1 MQKIELIYFN
11 AGGGHRAAARALSQV
26 MADQP
31 WQVTQVNLVEILDP
45 TGTFFKVLGMQP
57 EDLYNKMLARGLTLG
72 MTQELK
78 LLQAGIRLAHSALL
92 KRLQAHW
99 LATRP
104 DLVVSL
110 IPNFNRALCESLTQ
124 ALPGTPFVTVI
135 TDMAD
140 SPPHFWVEPTQPQ
153 HLVCGTAHAVQQA
166 LAAGCPPQRVHPTSG
181 MILSPRFYGQAP
193 IDRAAERQKHGLA
206 ADQVVGLVMFG
217 GQGSRVMKS
226 IAARL
231 GDVPLILICGKN
243 AVLAKQLRDM
253 PAQAARLVVEFT
265 DDMAY
270 WMQLADFFIGKP
282 GPASLSEAVHMGLP
296 VIVTRNAW
304 TMPQERW
311 NTEWV
316 RSNGLGVVHRSFRT
330 VRAAVQEIVS
340 DLPTWQKNVRR
351 IDNRAVFE
359 VPQILAD
366 LLAYPTPTDKRGQPG
381 GPTASA
387 V

>member
-11 AGGGHRAAARALSQV
+11 AGGGHRAAAKALSQV
-26 MADQP
+26 MLDTA
-31 WQVTQVNLVEILDP
+31 WQVSLVNLVDILDP
-45 TGTFFKVLGMQP
+45 TASFSKVMGMQP

-72 MTQELK
+72 MAQELK
-78 LLQAGIRLAHSALL
+78 LLQAGIRLAHKALV
-92 KRLQAHW
+92 KRLKAHW
-99 LATRP
+99 LTSQP

-124 ALPGTPFVTVI
+124 AMPGTPFVTVI

-140 SPPHFWVEPTQPQ
+140 YPPHFWIEPSQPQ
-153 HLVCGTAHAVQQA
+153 HLVCGSAHAVQQA
-166 LAAGCPPQRVHPTSG
+166 LAAGCSVAQVHQTSG
-181 MILSPRFYGQAP
+181 MILSPRFYGCPP

-206 ADQVVGLVMFG
+206 ADQTVGLVMFG
-217 GQGSRVMKS
+217 GHGSRVMKHIS
-226 IAARL
+226 ARL
-231 GDVPLILICGKN
+231 DDVPLILICGKN
-243 AVLAKQLRDM
+243 AVLAKQLRDT
-253 PAQAARLVVEFT
+253 PARAARVIVEFT

-296 VIVTRNAW
+296 VIVTQNAW

-330 VRAAVQEIVS
+330 VRAAVQEIAR
-340 DLPTWQKNVRR
+340 DLPIWQKNVRQ

-359 VPQILAD
+359 VPQILAHV
-366 LLAYPTPTDKRGQPG
+366 LAQSTPPDRHCPPG
-381 GPTASA
+381 GRMASGA
-387 V
+387 